1 MLIPRNMV
9 PLPKNRCFN
18 LFDLVYVRIEIS
30 WRRLAEQISSVNL
43 SNRGFPGSSPFLRNF
58 LCISRVFNTKFGN
71 LLSLCVA
78 TSFLCLIDLKSRTFF
93 YFKFSQVF
101 VELVHT
107 NYF

>member
-1 MLIPRNMV
+1 MLILRNIV

-58 LCISRVFNTKFGN
+58 LCISRVFNTKF
-71 LLSLCVA
+71 
-78 TSFLCLIDLKSRTFF
+78 
-93 YFKFSQVF
+93 
-101 VELVHT
+101 
-107 NYF
+107 